1 MYQLTR
7 MIELLIGS
15 FLLQQVLD
23 LLRKTGKLKSD
34 CKAIYLHCMTSNVS
48 ALTFYKKWGFKEH
61 SYLPNYY
68 GSSAQ
73 SADAYCCVKYIN
85 GGEPPWS
92 LRDVTVCAMRI
103 LCNLVRRGLCSLPY
117 WSSQL
122 TQYITKKVWTNGN
135 ASQTRKL

>member
-7 MIELLIGS
+7 IIGLLAGS
-15 FLLQQVLD
+15 VLLQQVLD
-23 LLRKTGKLKSD
+23 HLQKTGKLKSD

-48 ALTFYKKWGFKEH
+48 ALKFYKKWRFMEH

-73 SADAYCCVKYIN
+73 PADAYCYVKYIN

-92 LRDVTVCAMRI
+92 LRYLLI
-103 LCNLVRRGLCSLPY
+103 KS
-117 WSSQL
+117 
-122 TQYITKKVWTNGN
+122 
-135 ASQTRKL
+135 